1 MAREIPWTK
10 SLNAKLGAL
19 LFVLLGISLT
29 TSVVNLTRLGNMRG
43 DAAKQNLFARGTTHA
58 YQILALAWRLPWET
72 DDPRART
79 AARIR
84 ELTATNAQRFQQLLH
99 GDPASGSPPVTDP
112 TLRAGLVEHA
122 ELWRTQLTPAIER
135 ATAATT
141 PEGARAAVLALE
153 GPLEK
158 FAQTATASADAEQLL
173 LASRVGAAQTWQYFF
188 AAVVLAIIVIILL
201 VARGLTR
208 RARQLATA
216 ADRIAAGQLD
226 LSVDTA
232 GTDELAVFAEAFNA
246 MTANQRQTILAEKNG
261 RARLEDLLK
270 AIGDTANNLATSAA
284 EILAGT
290 TQQSAGAQEQA
301 AAVTQTV
308 TTVDEVVRT
317 SDQAALRARAV
328 ADAAQR
334 SAEVSRNGRKAVED
348 STTSMSAV
356 KEQTEAVAESI
367 VALAERAQAIGEII
381 AAVNDIAE
389 QTNLLALNA
398 GIEASRAG
406 EHGKG
411 FSVVATE
418 VKALADQSKKST
430 AQVRTILGEI
440 QRATNSAV
448 MSAEE
453 ATKSVN
459 GAQRVVVQAGETI
472 RQLADTINEA
482 AQAAAQ
488 IAASAGQQST
498 GMAQIHQAMKNIS
511 QTTTQTIAS
520 TRQTEKAAQDLN
532 ALGLRLKELVA
543 V

>member
-1 MAREIPWTK
+1 MARQIPWTR
-10 SLNAKLGAL
+10 SVNFRLGTV
-19 LFVLLGISLT
+19 LFLLLGTSLAV
-29 TSVVNLTRLGNMRG
+29 SAMNVARLAAMRG
-43 DAAKQNLFARGTTHA
+43 DSAKQMLFGQGTSYA
-58 YQILALAWRLPWET
+58 YQCLAYAWRLPLEAGAT
-72 DDPRART
+72 RSRT
-79 AARIR
+79 AAKLR
-84 ELTATNAQRFQQLLH
+84 EVAAANSRRYDLLLDGDRAAAIPAV
-99 GDPASGSPPVTDP
+99 GDPAIRTALSQ
-112 TLRAGLVEHA
+112 RAEA
-122 ELWRTQLTPAIER
+122 WRTQFVPAIER
-135 ATAATT
+135 VIAASS
-141 PEGARAAVLALE
+141 PEETKAMALALE

-158 FAQTATASADAEQLL
+158 YAEATISGSQSEQVLLAERVANAQTLQYLFTAI
-173 LASRVGAAQTWQYFF
+173 
-188 AAVVLAIIVIILL
+188 VVAIIGAVLFI
-201 VARGLTR
+201 ARGFSRRTR
-208 RARQLATA
+208 LMATA

-226 LSVDTA
+226 LAVDAA
-232 GTDELAVFAEAFNA
+232 GADELAVLGEAFNA
-246 MTANQRQTILAEKNG
+246 MTSSVRANMEAEKSN
-261 RARLEDLLK
+261 RSRLENLLR
-270 AIGDTANNLATSAA
+270 AIADTANNLASSTA

-290 TQQSAGAQEQA
+290 TQQSAGAEEQA

-317 SDQAALRARAV
+317 ADQAAARAKAV

-334 SAEVSRNGRKAVED
+334 SAEVSKSGRKAVED
-348 STTSMSAV
+348 STTSMTTV
-356 KEQTEAVAESI
+356 KDQTEAVAESI

-398 GIEASRAG
+398 GIEAARAG
-406 EHGKG
+406 EHGRG
-411 FSVVATE
+411 FSVVAAE

-459 GAQRVVVQAGETI
+459 GALRIVTQAGDTI
-472 RQLADTINEA
+472 RSLADTITEA

-511 QTTTQTIAS
+511 QATTQSLAS
-520 TRQTEKAAQDLN
+520 TKQTEQAAHDLN
-532 ALGLRLKELVA
+532 SLGLRLKEMVA
-543 V
+543 L

>member
-10 SLNAKLGAL
+10 SLNAKLGAVL
-19 LFVLLGISLT
+19 LVLLGTSLAISAA
-29 TSVVNLTRLGNMRG
+29 NLVRLANMRG
-43 DAAKQNLFARGTTHA
+43 DAAKQNLFSQGTTYA
-58 YQILALAWRLPWET
+58 YQILAYAWRLPWET

-79 AARIR
+79 AGKLKDLAAANARRYEI
-84 ELTATNAQRFQQLLH
+84 LLN
-99 GDPASGSPPVTDP
+99 GDPAAGIPAVTDP
-112 TLRAGLVEHA
+112 IIRSGLTERAER
-122 ELWRTQLTPAIER
+122 WRTQFNPLIER
-135 ATAATT
+135 ALAAGTA
-141 PEGARAAVLALE
+141 EGARAAVLALE
-153 GPLEK
+153 APIEK
-158 FAQTATASADAEQLL
+158 YAQETIAAAQAEQLL
-173 LASRVGAAQTWQYFF
+173 LAGRVATAQSFQYFF
-188 AAVVLAIIVIILL
+188 AVVVVALIIAILFI
-201 VARGLTR
+201 ARGLAQ
-208 RARQLATA
+208 RARLMATA

-226 LSVDTA
+226 LDVATS
-232 GTDELAVFAEAFNA
+232 GTDELAVLAEAFNS
-246 MTANQRQTILAEKNG
+246 MTASLRQNILSEKKG
-261 RARLEDLLK
+261 RTRLEGLLN
-270 AIGDTANNLATSAA
+270 AISDTANNLASAAA

-317 SDQAALRARAV
+317 SDQAALRAKAV

-334 SAEVSRNGRKAVED
+334 SADVSRTGRKAVEE

-411 FSVVATE
+411 FSVVAAE

-459 GAQRVVVQAGETI
+459 GALRIVVQAGDTI
-472 RQLADTINEA
+472 RTLADTINEA
-482 AQAAAQ
+482 AQSAAQ

-511 QTTTQTIAS
+511 QATTQTLAS
-520 TRQTEKAAQDLN
+520 TKQTERAAQDLN
-532 ALGLRLKELVA
+532 SLGVRLKELVA